1 MIRASTISML
11 MFPVKVKA
19 CSVNQRFQESDALR
33 PDWRLVL
40 VHQATPKL
48 PKDQFRRVCYDAI
61 DLIVS
66 AIAQR
71 FNQESFSSYAQMETL
86 LVKTANGDDYD
97 TEFKFLEASY
107 SEDVDTGA
115 LPRLA
120 TKYFGS
126 YVKGEDIMLF
136 PEPEKEL
143 IQEVQ
148 TICKLPAI
156 NPATS
161 AAWKR
166 SFSSQCTASED
177 VVSIRDG

>member
-1 MIRASTISML
+1 M
-11 MFPVKVKA
+11 
-19 CSVNQRFQESDALR
+19 
-33 PDWRLVL
+33 
-40 VHQATPKL
+40 HQATPKL
-48 PKDQFRRVCYDAI
+48 PKDQFRRVCYNAI

-66 AIAQR
+66 AIDQR

-161 AAWKR
+161 VLESVHSYLSARRLKTWFPSGMGDLAVLNGR
-166 SFSSQCTASED
+166 GEQT
-177 VVSIRDG
+177 VSL

>member
-1 MIRASTISML
+1 
-11 MFPVKVKA
+11 
-19 CSVNQRFQESDALR
+19 
-33 PDWRLVL
+33 
-40 VHQATPKL
+40 
-48 PKDQFRRVCYDAI
+48 
-61 DLIVS
+61 
-66 AIAQR
+66 
-71 FNQESFSSYAQMETL
+71 METL
-86 LVKTANGDDYD
+86 LVKTANRDDYD
-97 TEFKFLEASY
+97 TELKFLEASY

-126 YVKGEDIMLF
+126 YEKGEDIMLF

-161 AAWKR
+161 VIESVHSHLSAQRLKTWFPSGMGDLAVLNGR
-166 SFSSQCTASED
+166 GEQT
-177 VVSIRDG
+177 VSL